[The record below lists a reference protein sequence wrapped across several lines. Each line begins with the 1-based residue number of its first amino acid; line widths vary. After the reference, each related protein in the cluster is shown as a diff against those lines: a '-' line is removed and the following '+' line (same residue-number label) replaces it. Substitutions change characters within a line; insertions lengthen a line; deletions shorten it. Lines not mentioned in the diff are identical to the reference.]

1 MFRKTLKPLEKILSD
16 TGLKKNEIDEI
27 VLVGGS
33 TRIPKIQQLVK
44 EFFNGKEPN
53 RGVNPD
59 EAVAMGAAI
68 QACIIGDHCGAGV
81 NVPLPIDATSLSLGI
96 ETVGEIFTKIIE
108 KNTNFPVIKSKIFS
122 THQDNQD
129 SVMIKIFQ
137 GERAMVKD
145 NIKLG
150 EFLLSG
156 IPPQPRG
163 VPQIKVQFEID
174 VNGLLN
180 VEAFDEASG
189 NKKSLEIKKDGLN
202 LDEETIR
209 MMMEEAKEREEEDKK
224 ILKRTNAKNQFESSI
239 YSLKNKVYDKKEELN
254 EDDYDSLMELVNEN
268 IEWLD
273 DNMDN
278 AEYDD
283 FIEKQQEFDEIV
295 GQIFSNS
302 GYHDQDHSN
311 DDNSGYDYTDHED
324 L

>member
-1 MFRKTLKPLEKILSD
+1 MTDS
-16 TGLKKNEIDEI
+16 GLKKNEIDEV

-33 TRIPKIQQLVK
+33 TRIPKIQKLVRD
-44 EFFNGKEPN
+44 FFNGKEPN
-53 RGVNPD
+53 RGINPD

-68 QACIIGDHCGAGV
+68 QACIIGNHCGDDV
-81 NVPLPIDATSLSLGI
+81 EPPITIGATSLSLGI

-108 KNTNFPVIKSKIFS
+108 KNTNFPVTKSKIFS
-122 THQDNQD
+122 THSDNQD
-129 SVMIKIFQ
+129 SVLIKIFQ

-163 VPQIKVQFEID
+163 VPQIEVKFEID
-174 VNGLLN
+174 VNGLLD
-180 VEAFDEASG
+180 VEAFDKSSG
-189 NKKSLEIKKDGLN
+189 NKESLTIKKDGLN

-209 MMMEEAKEREEEDKK
+209 MMMEEALKREEEDKLM
-224 ILKRTNAKNQFESSI
+224 IERINAKNNFESSV
-239 YSLKNKVYDKKEELN
+239 YGLKNKLYDKKDEMDES
-254 EDDYDSLMELVNEN
+254 DYDQLIELVNES

-273 DNMDN
+273 DNIND

-283 FIEKQQEFDEIV
+283 FIEKQHEFDEIV
-295 GQIFSNS
+295 GQIFAQ
-302 GYHDQDHSN
+302 YHHQDHNQHSG
-311 DDNSGYDYTDHED
+311 DDYSDHEG